1 MKELQHLNKYF
12 FKYRY
17 KLLSGVI
24 ITIIARIFLLFTPEL
39 VGSSVDVI
47 DEYRKGIITD
57 LSEVKSQLL
66 LNILYIV
73 GAAII
78 GGIFTFLM
86 RQTIINVSRYIEYDL
101 KNEVYKQY
109 QNLSLDFYKS
119 NRTGDLMNRI
129 SEDVGKVRDF
139 AGPAI
144 MYSINT
150 LTLFVIAIFLMYK
163 SAPLLTLY
171 TVIPLPVLSYFIY
184 VLSKKIHKKSTI
196 VQVWLSK
203 LSTFTQESFS
213 GISIIKS
220 YGI

>member
-78 GGIFTFLM
+78 GGADASKFGD
-86 RQTIINVSRYIEYDL
+86 YDAASKTSKTQDAAAL
-101 KNEVYKQY
+101 KY
-109 QNLSLDFYKS
+109 L
-119 NRTGDLMNRI
+119 G
-129 SEDVGKVRDF
+129 
-139 AGPAI
+139 
-144 MYSINT
+144 
-150 LTLFVIAIFLMYK
+150 
-163 SAPLLTLY
+163 
-171 TVIPLPVLSYFIY
+171 
-184 VLSKKIHKKSTI
+184 
-196 VQVWLSK
+196 
-203 LSTFTQESFS
+203 
-213 GISIIKS
+213 
-220 YGI
+220 